1 MNFSLTLASSKILFK
16 VDESLN
22 KGSDKVYKIVD
33 KIDNNYMVLDTSDG
47 VVEPVSEQ
55 ELVLL
60 RSSGTYVDGCYY
72 SRGKLYTVID
82 GSYHNK
88 PMKSNQKFSFVLDS
102 RGVALSPTKEEKAW
116 YLIRKG
122 RAKLLRQYP
131 MVIQLQKEQDNTDFS
146 YFKIGIDPG
155 DTTGIAIVQES
166 HLNMSSNK
174 TVFKAEILHRKDV
187 SKKMTVR
194 AEYRRAR
201 RSEKRYRKA
210 RFDNRAASR
219 RRDRVAPSIKCRKDE
234 IIRVLNLL
242 LKYIDVSG
250 IYCEDVAFDIRALVD
265 WYKPY
270 NWQYQQS
277 NRLDENI
284 RKAVIMR
291 DKCKCM
297 MCRASGVVL
306 EVHHITPRREDGINT
321 ISNLIT
327 LCSHCHEKVTG
338 NEADYKD
345 YFYSLICGRNVSL
358 KPAMHVMQGK
368 TYLYGKFKELVDM
381 NCMYLCTGGDTAN
394 LRLDWGIEK
403 THTNDA
409 ACITDVRC
417 LPDNLR
423 TYVYKIKPQRKKIK
437 TTQDTSALAIK
448 HRDMVWYKPRRRE
461 QIKCYVTAI
470 IETGSCVG
478 KYKLKSLD
486 GESFGPIDIKS
497 LKLISKER
505 GSLLFA

>member
-1 MNFSLTLASSKILFK
+1 MNFSLTLASGKILFK

-33 KIDNNYMVLDTSDG
+33 KIDSNYMVLDTSDG
-47 VVEPVSEQ
+47 VVEPVSEH

-60 RSSGTYVDGCYY
+60 RSSSTYIDGCYY
-72 SRGKLYTVID
+72 SRGRLYTVID
-82 GSYHNK
+82 DIYHNK

-102 RGVALSPTKEEKAW
+102 RGVILSPTKEEKAW

-155 DTTGIAIVQES
+155 DTTGIAVVQES

-174 TVFKAEILHRKDV
+174 TVFKAEIQHRKDV

-201 RSEKRYRKA
+201 RSEKRYRKE

-219 RRDRVAPSIKCRKDE
+219 RRGRIAPSIKCRKDE

-250 IYCEDVAFDIRALVD
+250 IYCEDVAFDIRALTD
-265 WYKPY
+265 GYKPY
-270 NWQYQQS
+270 SWQYQKS

-284 RKAVIMR
+284 RRAVIMR
-291 DKCKCM
+291 DKCTCM
-297 MCRASGVVL
+297 NCGVSGVAL
-306 EVHHITPRREDGINT
+306 EVHHITPRRENGSNT
-321 ISNLIT
+321 VGNLIT
-327 LCSHCHEKVTG
+327 LCSYCHEKITG
-338 NEADYKD
+338 NEDNYKD
-345 YFYSLICGRNVSL
+345 YFYSLTCGRNVPL

-368 TYLYGKFKELVDM
+368 TYLYGKFKELVGDD
-381 NCMYLCTGGDTAN
+381 NVHLCTGGDTAN
-394 LRLDWGIEK
+394 LRLDWDIEK

-409 ACITDVRC
+409 VCITGVRC
-417 LPDNLR
+417 LPNNLK
-423 TYVYKIKPQRKKIK
+423 TYVYTIKPQRKKVQ
-437 TTQDTSALAIK
+437 TTQDTSGLAIK
-448 HRDMVWYKPRRRE
+448 HRDLVWYKPRGRE
-461 QIKCYVTAI
+461 PVKCYVTAI
-470 IETGSCVG
+470 IETGRCVG
-478 KYKLKSLD
+478 KYKLKSLY
-486 GESFGPIDIKS
+486 GERFGPIDIKS
-497 LKLISKER
+497 LRLINNENS
-505 GSLLFA
+505 SLLFV